1 MKRVKRVKRPKAV
14 IGWREWIG
22 LPDLGVERVK
32 AKIDTGARTSAIHAF
47 EIRPFERDG
56 QRYVSFLLHPVQ
68 HHRHPEIACEARVA
82 DERTVTSSNGERE
95 KRYVVETRI
104 QLGEEVWPIELTL
117 TNRDE
122 MGFRMLLGRRA
133 VRRRFVVDPGGS
145 FKTSGKA
152 SDKAAD
158 KARAA
163 KSKTSSREAA
173 GKKPDGL
180 VAKSLLKKKG
190 RKKTKAKVRPA

>member
-1 MKRVKRVKRPKAV
+1 MKRVKRPKAV

-22 LPDLGVERVK
+22 LPDLGVEKVK

-47 EIRPFERDG
+47 EIRPFERGG

-68 HHRHPEIACEARVA
+68 HHRHPEVACEARVA
-82 DERTVTSSNGERE
+82 DERIVTSSNGERE

-145 FKTSGKA
+145 FKASGRA
-152 SDKAAD
+152 RVEPSKAA
-158 KARAA
+158 
-163 KSKTSSREAA
+163 SREAA
-173 GKKPDGL
+173 GRKPERL
-180 VAKSLLKKKG
+180 VAKTLLKKKG

>member
-1 MKRVKRVKRPKAV
+1 MKRPKAV
-14 IGWREWIG
+14 IGWREWVG
-22 LPDLGVERVK
+22 LPDLGVEKVK

-68 HHRHPEIACEARVA
+68 HHRHPEVACEARVA
-82 DERTVTSSNGERE
+82 DERIVTSSNGERE

-145 FKTSGKA
+145 FKAMGKVTGKTSGKA
-152 SDKAAD
+152 GVEPSKAA
-158 KARAA
+158 
-163 KSKTSSREAA
+163 SREAA
-173 GKKPDGL
+173 GRKPERL
-180 VAKSLLKKKG
+180 VANTLLKKKG

>member
-1 MKRVKRVKRPKAV
+1 LGDCDGRGGTLKRVKRSKAV
-14 IGWREWIG
+14 IGWREWVA
-22 LPDLGVERVK
+22 LPDLGVDRIK

-56 QRYVSFLLHPVQ
+56 ARYVSFCLHPVQ
-68 HHRHPEIACEARVA
+68 HHRLPEVACEARVV

-95 KRYVVETRI
+95 QRYVIETRI
-104 QLGEEVWPIELTL
+104 QLGEEVWPIEMTL

-145 FKTSGKA
+145 FKLSGKPA
-152 SDKAAD
+152 GRAVAKKVSKVLRKSAGKTAGKTPLTKKGHKKKLKA
-158 KARAA
+158 KAR
-163 KSKTSSREAA
+163 
-173 GKKPDGL
+173 
-180 VAKSLLKKKG
+180 
-190 RKKTKAKVRPA
+190 PA